1 MTETEVK
8 LSLPSS
14 DYFKFLKL
22 FDGNY
27 TRNELWNIFYETND
41 DNLKPNVLRLR
52 RIIKE
57 NNIKY
62 CVTLKGKMSFQDG
75 ISRCIEIED
84 EIPLEKGIQMI
95 KEPEKT
101 FQNLPANVKEYING
115 CKNSKFNILGD
126 FHDIRNVIIY
136 KGLKIEA
143 DEMILPNLERF
154 YELEI
159 ESESPEMAKKVVSD
173 LLNENG
179 INFTNSDLHKYSR
192 LLKVPKEKRW
202 SNEMIEFLQNK

>member
-57 NNIKY
+57 NNIK
-62 CVTLKGKMSFQDG
+62 
-75 ISRCIEIED
+75 
-84 EIPLEKGIQMI
+84 
-95 KEPEKT
+95 
-101 FQNLPANVKEYING
+101 
-115 CKNSKFNILGD
+115 
-126 FHDIRNVIIY
+126 
-136 KGLKIEA
+136 
-143 DEMILPNLERF
+143 
-154 YELEI
+154 
-159 ESESPEMAKKVVSD
+159 
-173 LLNENG
+173 
-179 INFTNSDLHKYSR
+179 
-192 LLKVPKEKRW
+192 
-202 SNEMIEFLQNK
+202 